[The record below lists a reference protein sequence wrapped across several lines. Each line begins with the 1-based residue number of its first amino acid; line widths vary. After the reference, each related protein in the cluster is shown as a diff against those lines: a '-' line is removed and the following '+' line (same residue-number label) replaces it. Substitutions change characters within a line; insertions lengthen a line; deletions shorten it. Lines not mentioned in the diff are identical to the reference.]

1 MSKEELANC
10 ELVTPQN
17 VMAERLQM
25 TEVPDGY
32 SLRQRGPQI
41 GWALFQGDEYLA
53 SYMGMQ
59 ECLLDLAYHW
69 DSHAA
74 KRTYAG
80 PLFRYRGVCSE
91 MFWPTD
97 TISRYVC
104 YGNKLSDIFEGFA
117 VHERR
122 AIAHDK
128 VFTYGVQGSGIHIF
142 NFETQRYELLVG
154 GEALESATEIMH
166 EIKAE
171 HKTIQTNLPK
181 DVAVDIQTNGWD
193 VFISYKSEFYSDAK
207 KVYDLLQSWGKQVF
221 LSEVSL
227 PKLADA
233 DYCLTISECLEQAKH
248 LIVIAD
254 SKENLLSG
262 WVKYEWESFFNEK
275 LSGRKTGNIV
285 VVLTASMRPEQL
297 PYQLRQVQAVPFG
310 GLDKIREYL
319 R

>member
-1 MSKEELANC
+1 
-10 ELVTPQN
+10 
-17 VMAERLQM
+17 MAEKQQM
-25 TEVPDGY
+25 TEMPDGY
-32 SLRQRGPQI
+32 CLRRRGPQI
-41 GWALFQGDEYLA
+41 GWALFHGDEYLA

-69 DSHAA
+69 DSGAPM
-74 KRTYAG
+74 RTYEG

-91 MFWPTD
+91 MYWPTD

-104 YGNKLSDIFEGFA
+104 YGNKLSDIFEEFA

-122 AIAHDK
+122 AIAHGE

-142 NFETQRYELLVG
+142 NFETQRYELWVG
-154 GEALESATEIMH
+154 GNALKSATEIMH
-166 EIKAE
+166 EIKVD
-171 HKTIQTNLPK
+171 HKTIPTNLPE
-181 DVAVDIQTNGWD
+181 DVSAAIQTNGWD
-193 VFISYKSEFYSDAK
+193 VFISHKHEFYPDAK

-221 LSEVSL
+221 LSEESL
-227 PKLADA
+227 PKLANA
-233 DYCLTISECLEQAKH
+233 DYCSTISECLEQARH

-275 LSGRKTGNIV
+275 LSGRKSGNIV

-310 GLDKIREYL
+310 ELDKIREYF